1 MASANKHS
9 QVESLTQIP
18 AHRSCDVEITPSPI
32 ICLSSAAAMPT
43 SLTINAGGSSV
54 RLDVF
59 EQQGDSQQLKN
70 IHSKHGKANE
80 DVQQLLKDVAHAVPH
95 INTVFH
101 RIVHGGPHFQHPTV
115 VDQQSLRLL
124 ESLETL
130 DPLHNPPALR
140 WVHESLKA
148 LPDARQVLT
157 FDTTY
162 FHQLPAE
169 ARTIPLPHKYVEKYE
184 LRRYGFHGMAHKSM
198 YEQFAAQCVNKQLTR
213 GGRLITMQLGSGCS
227 ITCLR
232 DGRVLDTSMGFG
244 PLEGLLMTTR
254 TGDIDPAV
262 LFYLQR
268 QEKLSATDMEAI
280 CYKQSG
286 LLALSHDESNDMGDL
301 LASHTEAA
309 RQSVTAFCYSVL
321 KYIGAYSAVLGGVD
335 GICFGGGIGEK
346 GHEVRRRV
354 CERLGWLGV
363 ELDEA
368 RNKGS
373 KGTGRISKDG
383 GKVEVWVIEVD
394 EAAVMVEEG
403 KQALQATEKDGAE
416 K

>member
-1 MASANKHS
+1 
-9 QVESLTQIP
+9 
-18 AHRSCDVEITPSPI
+18 
-32 ICLSSAAAMPT
+32 MPV
-43 SLTINAGGSSV
+43 LTINAGGSSV

-59 EQQGDSQQLKN
+59 EQQQQSDGKQQLN
-70 IHSKHGKANE
+70 NVHSKHGKADE
-80 DVQQLLKDVAHAVPH
+80 DVQQTLKAIAHAVPH
-95 INTVFH
+95 IDTVYH
-101 RIVHGGPHFQHPTV
+101 RIVHGGPHFTQPAL

-124 ESLETL
+124 ESLESL
-130 DPLHNPPALR
+130 DPLHNPPALK
-140 WVHESLKA
+140 WVHEAIKA
-148 LPDARQVLT
+148 FPQAQQVLT
-157 FDTTY
+157 FDTSY
-162 FHQLPAE
+162 YHQLPSE
-169 ARTIPLPHKYVEKYE
+169 ARTIPLPYKYVEKYE

-198 YEQFAAQCVNKQLTR
+198 YEQFAAKCDNRQLTS

-232 DGRVLDTSMGFG
+232 EGRVLDTSMGFG

-286 LLALSHDESNDMGDL
+286 LLALSHDESKDMGEL
-301 LASHTEAA
+301 IASHSEAA
-309 RQSVTAFCYSVL
+309 QQAVTAFCYSVI
-321 KYIGAYSAVLGGVD
+321 KYIGAYAAVLGGVD

-346 GHEVRRRV
+346 GAEVRRRV
-354 CERLGWLGV
+354 CERLHWMGV
-363 ELDEA
+363 ELDEG
-368 RNKGS
+368 RNTELKGA
-373 KGTGRISKDG
+373 GRISKDG
-383 GKVEVWVIEVD
+383 SKIEVWVIEVD

-403 KQALQATEKDGAE
+403 QQALNGDQKGEKQ